1 MTDISIASGGRR
13 RAVAAY
19 APRLG
24 FGLAVIAL
32 LLLAAAPVGWRLGLW
47 HYSTSFWYLMAPA
60 AWVGLAAA
68 VVSLVSL
75 LWWGEAGGS
84 GRVMGLVGF
93 VVGAVMF
100 YVPWQYYHTVQTVPR
115 IHDITTDMAN
125 PPQFAATVAARQAE
139 KGASPAYAGAEV
151 AKQQQA
157 GYPDIVPLRTSL
169 PPDEAFKRALATAQ
183 GMSGWT
189 IVASDPQARTIE
201 GSQHTM
207 FMGFT
212 DDFVIRVAPDGSG
225 SRIDM
230 RSESRQGRS
239 DFGVNAK
246 RVRSYM
252 AALKAKLG

>member
-24 FGLAVIAL
+24 FGLAILAL
-32 LLLAAAPVGWRLGLW
+32 LLLAAAPVGWRLGVW

-75 LWWGEAGGS
+75 LWWGEAGGA
-84 GRVMGLVGF
+84 GRVMGLVGL

-115 IHDITTDMAN
+115 IHDITTDTAN
-125 PPQFAATVAARQAE
+125 PPVFVATLPARQAE
-139 KGASPAYAGAEV
+139 KGASTAYGGPDL

-157 GYPDIVPLRTSL
+157 GYPDIAPLRTQL
-169 PPDEAFKRALATAQ
+169 PPDEAFKRALGTAQ

-201 GSQHTM
+201 GSQRTM

-212 DDFVIRVAPDGSG
+212 DDFVIRVSPDGSG

-246 RVRSYM
+246 RIRGYL
-252 AALKAKLG
+252 AALKEKLG